1 METLLDNLI
10 DRLTQYN
17 LTVKSGYINVLHF
30 AYFPLQI
37 KHADLLEI
45 KEGFTLLEYSQLLY
59 RLSYYSLE
67 KKELCE
73 IECIIYTDKATLVLD
88 CIEDIGV
95 YYFKLTEI

>member
-17 LTVKSGYINVLHF
+17 LTVKSGYINVRYF
-30 AYFPLQI
+30 KNFPLELQ
-37 KHADLLEI
+37 HEDSLEI
-45 KEGFTLLEYSQLLY
+45 KDGFTLLEYSQLLG
-59 RLSYYSLE
+59 RLGYYPLE
-67 KKELCE
+67 KEKFFE